1 MGGRTALTGDPG
13 SSGNGDESGD
23 DAVAL
28 LALRLL
34 PGVGDLIAGRLL
46 LAASSREEAL
56 EWVRKGRGGAP
67 RAAREALL
75 GDRPRVVREAE
86 RLARRAG
93 ANGIRIVGIDEPGY
107 PTRLL
112 HLHDPP
118 AILFLRGRLEL
129 LGRPSVAIVGSRR
142 STPTGRRVAERMAQ
156 ELSEEGWTVVS
167 GLAVGIDAAAH
178 RGAVGGAGGTVAVL
192 GRGPDRAYPLVHAD
206 LFHRVAR
213 EGLLVSEFPPGVPAQ
228 PHNFPRRNRVLAA
241 LSSAVIVVEAEERSG
256 ALITVDHA
264 NDLGI
269 DVMAVPGSVESPS
282 TRGTNRLLAEGAFLV
297 TSAADVLQLLQG
309 LPGDDRPSAGLS
321 TTSGGPPS
329 GPAPRA
335 VRPSPGGANVP
346 DVPLLPGIDVDRNPL
361 WADEQNRILGIL
373 SLVPLPLDLL
383 LERSGLPPSRV
394 LSALTRLDLAGKAR
408 RDPEGWIVLSEAA
421 PGGGGSG

>member
-1 MGGRTALTGDPG
+1 MVGGRTTLTGDPG
-13 SSGNGDESGD
+13 SFPGHGDGPDD

-46 LAASSREEAL
+46 LQAPSRAEAL
-56 EWVRKGRGGAP
+56 EWARTGRGGVP
-67 RAAREALL
+67 RAAREALF
-75 GDRPRVVREAE
+75 GDRPRVMREAQ

-93 ANGIRIVGIDEPGY
+93 DEGIRILGIDEPGY
-107 PTRLL
+107 PERLR

-129 LGRPSVAIVGSRR
+129 LGRPAVALVGSRR
-142 STPTGRRVAERMAQ
+142 STPAGRRVAERMGR
-156 ELSEEGWTVVS
+156 ELSEAGWTVVS

-206 LFHRVAR
+206 LFHRVGR

-228 PHNFPRRNRVLAA
+228 PHNFPRRNRILAA
-241 LSSAVIVVEAEERSG
+241 LSSAVVVVEAEERSG

-269 DVMAVPGSVESPS
+269 EVMAVPGSVESPS
-282 TRGTNRLLAEGAFLV
+282 TRGSNRLLADGATFVTTAEGVLH
-297 TSAADVLQLLQG
+297 VLQGKAHTLH
-309 LPGDDRPSAGLS
+309 PSAPL
-321 TTSGGPPS
+321 
-329 GPAPRA
+329 PARGSEA
-335 VRPSPGGANVP
+335 SRDA
-346 DVPLLPGIDVDRNPL
+346 PLLPGIEAEVSPP
-361 WADEQNRILGIL
+361 WAEEQNRVLEFL
-373 SLVPLPLDLL
+373 SPVPLPLDLL

-394 LSALTRLDLAGKAR
+394 LSALTRLDLAGQAR
-408 RDPEGWIVLSEAA
+408 RDPEGWIALPALPPRPGFA
-421 PGGGGSG
+421 PGAGPRG